1 MGKKKKSKAGLAFTG
16 ALVVGGGCP
25 GPVLSLGEFPGRP
38 RDRLDPA
45 AGSSPGWKG
54 DQTRRQSRWM
64 EGRVQQSFPGRPESE
79 TLLPGRNPKGR
90 KTGWGDNH
98 HALAEARKKV
108 SACLKGFAD
117 TSGKER

>member
-54 DQTRRQSRWM
+54 DQTRRQSRRM